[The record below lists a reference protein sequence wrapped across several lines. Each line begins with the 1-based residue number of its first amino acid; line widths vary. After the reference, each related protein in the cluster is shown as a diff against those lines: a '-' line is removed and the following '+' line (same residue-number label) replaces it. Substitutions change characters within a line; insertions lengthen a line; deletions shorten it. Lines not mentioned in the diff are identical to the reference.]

1 MARISAALVLTA
13 AALTATSLGARAS
26 RQARESAAQRAPGP
40 ASARVEVLRS
50 VGSVPPEI
58 VGVFDDPVAFQQALS
73 GQYFVLDR
81 RGHTVYGIDAARTT
95 SWKIVQIGQE
105 SGRIIEPSGFD
116 LEPTQSTFVVA
127 DAPEGR
133 ERVQIFGSGGRLLGG
148 FTLPGRA
155 EMRVV
160 IDGLAL
166 SGAGSL
172 RYTGHSV
179 LMSQPETGALFTEFS
194 MTGTVQRHVGTLR
207 MTGQESDRDVHL
219 ALNAGI
225 PLVNPRGGYYFV
237 FSAGIPIFRK
247 YDSGGTLVFER
258 HIEGRELDSTLLS
271 LPTRWPRRTAGEGH
285 ELPVVPPLV
294 RAAAVDADGNLW
306 LSMTLPYTYVYNTSG
321 EKIRTVQFRGA
332 GILAPTSLFFTHTGT
347 LLVTPGCYEF
357 RAGIRDQGS
366 GIRN

>member
-1 MARISAALVLTA
+1 MARTSAALLLVA
-13 AALTATSLGARAS
+13 AALVAAHPDARVSPQTRGLAV
-26 RQARESAAQRAPGP
+26 QLAQGP
-40 ASARVEVLRS
+40 ASPRVEVLRS
-50 VGSVPPEI
+50 VSGVSPEI
-58 VGVFDDPVAFQQALS
+58 VGVFDEPVAFQQATS

-81 RGHTVYGIDAARTT
+81 RGHTVYGIDAERTT

-105 SGRIIEPSGFD
+105 TGRIIEPIAFD

-127 DAPEGR
+127 DAPDGR
-133 ERVQIFGSGGRLLGG
+133 ERVQVFGSGGRLLGG

-160 IDGLAL
+160 ISGLAL
-166 SGAGSL
+166 SGVGSL

-179 LMSQPETGALFTEFS
+179 LMSQPETGALFSDFS
-194 MTGTVQRHVGTLR
+194 LTGTVQRNMGTLR
-207 MTGQESDRDVHL
+207 LTGQETDRDVHL
-219 ALNAGI
+219 ALNAGV

-237 FSAGIPIFRK
+237 FRAGIPMFRK
-247 YDSGGTLVFER
+247 YDSGGTLIFER
-258 HIEGRELDSTLLS
+258 HIEGPELDSTLLS
-271 LPTRWPRRTAGEGH
+271 LPTRWPRQKTGEGR

-306 LSMTLPYTYVYNTSG
+306 VSMTLPYTYVYNSSG

-332 GILAPTSLFFTHTGT
+332 GIIAPTSLFFTHTGT

-357 RAGIRDQGS
+357 RTAK
-366 GIRN
+366 

>member
-1 MARISAALVLTA
+1 VRTSAALAITA
-13 AALTATSLGARAS
+13 AALAATSLGARVEGQS
-26 RQARESAAQRAPGP
+26 RAPGAQP
-40 ASARVEVLRS
+40 SPGIASSRVEVLRS
-50 VGSVPPEI
+50 AGGLPPEI
-58 VGVFDDPVAFQQALS
+58 VGLFDEPVAFQQAAS
-73 GQYFVLDR
+73 GQFFVLDR
-81 RGHTVYGIDAARTT
+81 RGHTVYGVDAARTT

-105 SGRIIEPSGFD
+105 AGRIIEPSAFD
-116 LEPTQSTFVVA
+116 LEPTQSTFAVA

-194 MTGTVQRHVGTLR
+194 LTGDVQRHVGTLR
-207 MTGQESDRDVHL
+207 MSGQESDRDVHL

-237 FSAGIPIFRK
+237 FTAGIPVFRK
-247 YDSGGTLVFER
+247 YDSSGTLVFER
-258 HIEGRELDSTLLS
+258 HIEGRELDSALLS
-271 LPTRWPRRTAGEGH
+271 LPTRWPRRTTGEGRQ
-285 ELPVVPPLV
+285 LPVVLPLV

-306 LSMTLPYTYVYNTSG
+306 VSMTLPYTYVYNALG

-332 GILAPTSLFFTHTGT
+332 GVFSPTSLFFTGTGA

-357 RAGIRDQGS
+357 KTGSRGQGPGIK
-366 GIRN
+366 N